1 LALVLV
7 ALAVLGTVGY
17 VVYAQTAQTQS
28 TNKSYLAR
36 VAEKLG
42 VTEDALTQAMYEAK
56 VEMIDEAVAE
66 GKLTKAQADYLKA
79 VLKAK
84 LDYYKA
90 EGYEKGFGFGP
101 GFGMRGFG
109 RGFGRGMRG
118 FGPCWQ
124 APATNGQYHGKPGS
138 LEARRASA
146 APFFSGIRVFPCL
159 SLRSSMERAVE
170 VKNLVK
176 VYGRNVRALDGV
188 DLSVEAGKTFA
199 LLGPNG
205 AGKTTLVRIL
215 TTQIRPTSGEA
226 FVFGLDVVREG
237 GKVRKIIGY
246 VPQEMSVWTDL
257 SGYENLLIYAKIYG
271 IPRSEREKLLW
282 EVLEK
287 LGMKEAAKGLVR
299 TYSGGMIRRLEIAS
313 ALLIRPK
320 ILFLDEPTIGLD
332 PSARK
337 AVWTELGKFKEGDGV
352 TIFFN
357 THYMDEADLY
367 AEEIGI
373 INAGKIVTLGTAAE
387 LKRSVGGELITL
399 TAGPNGLPSE
409 KLRSLEFVEDVI
421 SAEGEVRV
429 VVRDA
434 EAALP
439 KLLEFLRQDGISV
452 ARVSMTKP
460 TLDDVFLKYA
470 GTKFE
475 AGGRVSEVRQMRR
488 MIRRG

>member
-1 LALVLV
+1 
-7 ALAVLGTVGY
+7 
-17 VVYAQTAQTQS
+17 
-28 TNKSYLAR
+28 
-36 VAEKLG
+36 
-42 VTEDALTQAMYEAK
+42 
-56 VEMIDEAVAE
+56 
-66 GKLTKAQADYLKA
+66 
-79 VLKAK
+79 
-84 LDYYKA
+84 
-90 EGYEKGFGFGP
+90 
-101 GFGMRGFG
+101 
-109 RGFGRGMRG
+109 
-118 FGPCWQ
+118 
-124 APATNGQYHGKPGS
+124 
-138 LEARRASA
+138 
-146 APFFSGIRVFPCL
+146 
-159 SLRSSMERAVE
+159 MERAVE

-421 SAEGEVRV
+421 SAEGEMRV

>member
-1 LALVLV
+1 
-7 ALAVLGTVGY
+7 
-17 VVYAQTAQTQS
+17 
-28 TNKSYLAR
+28 
-36 VAEKLG
+36 
-42 VTEDALTQAMYEAK
+42 
-56 VEMIDEAVAE
+56 
-66 GKLTKAQADYLKA
+66 
-79 VLKAK
+79 
-84 LDYYKA
+84 
-90 EGYEKGFGFGP
+90 
-101 GFGMRGFG
+101 
-109 RGFGRGMRG
+109 
-118 FGPCWQ
+118 
-124 APATNGQYHGKPGS
+124 
-138 LEARRASA
+138 
-146 APFFSGIRVFPCL
+146 
-159 SLRSSMERAVE
+159 MERAVE

>member
-1 LALVLV
+1 
-7 ALAVLGTVGY
+7 
-17 VVYAQTAQTQS
+17 
-28 TNKSYLAR
+28 
-36 VAEKLG
+36 
-42 VTEDALTQAMYEAK
+42 
-56 VEMIDEAVAE
+56 
-66 GKLTKAQADYLKA
+66 
-79 VLKAK
+79 
-84 LDYYKA
+84 
-90 EGYEKGFGFGP
+90 
-101 GFGMRGFG
+101 
-109 RGFGRGMRG
+109 
-118 FGPCWQ
+118 
-124 APATNGQYHGKPGS
+124 
-138 LEARRASA
+138 
-146 APFFSGIRVFPCL
+146 
-159 SLRSSMERAVE
+159 MERAVE

-271 IPRSEREKLLW
+271 IPRSEREELLW